1 MPLLQTVKAIL
12 TRRAIWPFL
21 GLGLASQAPM
31 YLVGGTLKS
40 WFKME
45 GVDLTQ
51 IGIFSL
57 VLIPYSIKF
66 LWAPF
71 IDSVNLPGASFFGR
85 KKTWGFLM
93 QLILMGLLL
102 FLSCLNP
109 TQDTLAI
116 FIICLMISF
125 AASTQETV
133 ADGLRIDTLQGDDL
147 KAGCSAYELGMRLG
161 MLSAVAGML
170 FLSAKTSWQFAY
182 QASCVLIGIGAISLC
197 FVSEK
202 QAPKKM
208 VHFKQMIVSPFL
220 DLIQYK
226 DFWILCLFVVAY
238 KLCNCMLGPMAYPF
252 YFDIGFT
259 REQVAVVSG
268 TFGVFVT
275 MSGVLLGG
283 LAMLKWNY
291 KQLLLWLGG
300 IEIFTSIAFAIF
312 ALIGPS
318 MPAFFAVI
326 LFDNILAGMGGVV
339 WIAYLSSLCN
349 RSYSATQYAFFN
361 ALNMIPLSILAGASG
376 FLAKHM
382 GWPIFFVFTGVLML
396 PALWMIKKGYPFQGK
411 LSSK

>member
-1 MPLLQTVKAIL
+1 MHLLNTLKNIFSK
-12 TRRAIWPFL
+12 RAVWPFL
-21 GLGLASQAPM
+21 GLGLASQAPL
-31 YLVGGTLKS
+31 YLIGGTLKS

-51 IGIFSL
+51 IGLFSL

-71 IDSVNLPGASFFGR
+71 IDSVNLPGARLVGR
-85 KKTWGFLM
+85 KKAWGFLT
-93 QLILMGLLL
+93 QIILIGLLWT
-102 FLSCLNP
+102 LSYLHP
-109 TQDTLAI
+109 ASDILPI
-116 FIICLMISF
+116 FCICLMIAF

-133 ADGLRIDTLQGDDL
+133 ADALRIDTLNGEYL
-147 KAGCSAYELGMRLG
+147 KAGCSAYEFGMRLG
-161 MLSAVAGML
+161 NLSAVGGML
-170 FLSAKTSWQFAY
+170 FLSEQTSWPFAY
-182 QASCVLIGIGAISLC
+182 QASCLLIAIGVLSLC
-197 FVSEK
+197 CIHEK
-202 QAPKKM
+202 PIAPKEVHVQQM
-208 VHFKQMIVSPFL
+208 VTAPFL
-220 DLIQYK
+220 DLVKYQ

-259 REQVAVVSG
+259 RAQVGIVSG

-275 MSGVLLGG
+275 MTGVLLGG
-283 LAMLKWNY
+283 VAMLKWNY

-300 IEIFTSIAFAIF
+300 IEILTSVAFAVF

-318 MPAFFAVI
+318 MPAFFMVI

-349 RSYSATQYAFFN
+349 RAYSATQYAFFN
-361 ALNMIPLSILAGASG
+361 ALNMIPLSILASASG

-382 GWPIFFVFTGVLML
+382 GWPIFFMFTGVLML
-396 PALWMIKKGYPFQGK
+396 PALWMIKKGYPFQEK
-411 LSSK
+411 ISSK

>member
-1 MPLLQTVKAIL
+1 MSLLHTLKAIL

-21 GLGLASQAPM
+21 GLGLASQAP
-31 YLVGGTLKS
+31 LNLIGGTLKS
-40 WFKME
+40 WFKLE

-51 IGIFSL
+51 IGTFSL
-57 VLIPYSIKF
+57 VLIPYAIKF

-71 IDSVNLPGASFFGR
+71 IDSVNLPGARFFGC

-102 FLSCLNP
+102 FLSCLHPNK
-109 TQDTLAI
+109 DTLEI
-116 FIICLMISF
+116 FFVCFMIAF

-182 QASCVLIGIGAISLC
+182 QASCILIGIGFISLC

-202 QAPKKM
+202 HDAPKA
-208 VHFKQMIVSPFL
+208 VHFKQMIISPFL

-226 DFWILCLFVVAY
+226 DFWILCLFVVVY

-259 REQVAVVSG
+259 SEQVAVVSG

-275 MSGVLLGG
+275 MTGVLLGG

-291 KQLLLWLGG
+291 KQLLLWLGV
-300 IEIFTSIAFAIF
+300 IEIFTSIAFAVF
-312 ALIGPS
+312 AMIGPS
-318 MPAFFAVI
+318 MPVFFAVI

-349 RSYSATQYAFFN
+349 QSYSATQYAFFN
-361 ALNMIPLSILAGASG
+361 ALNMIPLSVLASRSG
-376 FLAKHM
+376 WLAEHM
-382 GWPIFFVFTGVLML
+382 GWPIFFAFTGVLML

-411 LSSK
+411 LSSE